1 MPTRF
6 HLDLHADV
14 RRSLR
19 PVALVGTLLA
29 MFFASA
35 PTNAQ
40 TCTSPWVFPSIPEP
54 VTGST
59 CDGEQLGSLC
69 GGMVDNPGP
78 NFILQLRLHNP
89 SGHIQISGTQTF
101 SPVMYLGKGTNS
113 CEDAACVASGDTAV
127 AMSLDGLP
135 PGLYRLIIAA
145 RQDALA
151 GTCGEFSVLGDE
163 AFYAGE
169 NDVIFQDG
177 FD

>member
-1 MPTRF
+1 MNTTF
-6 HLDLHADV
+6 GNTTDF
-14 RRSLR
+14 LR
-19 PVALVGTLLA
+19 PLRPAALAVTLLA
-29 MFFASA
+29 MLCTSA
-35 PTNAQ
+35 PSIAQ
-40 TCTSPWVFPSIPEP
+40 TCAAPWAFPSIPKP
-54 VTGST
+54 VTGTT
-59 CDGEQLGSLC
+59 CGGEQLGSLC

-89 SGHIQISGTQTF
+89 SGHIQISGTPTF
-101 SPVMYLGKGTNS
+101 SPVMYLGKGNNS

-135 PGLYRLIIAA
+135 PGFYRLIIAA
-145 RQDALA
+145 RQDAPA
-151 GTCGEFSVLGDE
+151 DTCGDFSVLGDE